1 MKKLTGL
8 DKYVIFS
15 ITVLLVYIIVE
26 MVVSTATG
34 ILHDTVTTVVG
45 SCFGGEIFS
54 CALIKIFK
62 LKGETHGSDRE
73 SDTVCGS
80 DCEG

>member
-1 MKKLTGL
+1 MKGL

-15 ITVLLVYIIVE
+15 ISCLLIY
-26 MVVSTATG
+26 
-34 ILHDTVTTVVG
+34 TVVAIVITLICG
-45 SCFGGEIFS
+45 VQMDTLTTCFFGFFGGEVVT